1 MGPLGLLVNNASA
14 FVEDGVLDFDERIWD
29 RHFAIHVKAP
39 AVLASRFAASLPDG
53 AEEGLSLSD
62 SVDSFE
68 RSLIA
73 AELRRQEGNIARTA
87 KELRVPKTTLN
98 DKIRKYRLQGE

>member
-1 MGPLGLLVNNASA
+1 MPTPANDVITTTHREGDDLLTAGLGG
-14 FVEDGVLDFDERIWD
+14 DGLR
-29 RHFAIHVKAP
+29 AMKAP
-39 AVLASRFAASLPDG
+39 TFADP
-53 AEEGLSLSD
+53 
-62 SVDSFE
+62 VNP
-68 RSLIA
+68 IA

>member
-1 MGPLGLLVNNASA
+1 M
-14 FVEDGVLDFDERIWD
+14 
-29 RHFAIHVKAP
+29 
-39 AVLASRFAASLPDG
+39 
-53 AEEGLSLSD
+53 
-62 SVDSFE
+62 DSFE